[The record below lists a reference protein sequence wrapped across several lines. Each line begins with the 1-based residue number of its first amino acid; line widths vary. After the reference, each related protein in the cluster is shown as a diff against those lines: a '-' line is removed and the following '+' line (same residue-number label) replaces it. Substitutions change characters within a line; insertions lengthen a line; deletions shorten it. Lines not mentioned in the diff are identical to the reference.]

1 MELMEGNLNRDFR
14 GGILLKKLIKKMKHK
29 IILKN
34 SKIPQTF
41 PFKIPK
47 SQEATN
53 SSTKYYKNVMKVIK
67 SSQKYKNRCE
77 IIKRRKHR
85 HNI

>member
-14 GGILLKKLIKKMKHK
+14 GGILLKKLIKKMNHK

-47 SQEATN
+47 SHEATN
-53 SSTKYYKNVMKVIK
+53 SSSKYYKNVTKVIK
-67 SSQKYKNRCE
+67 SYLKSKK
-77 IIKRRKHR
+77 
-85 HNI
+85 